1 VYPGTRITGLVAL
14 IQQDIAIHEEAG
26 NFLKAD
32 IERQWCEGTQLH
44 FAFGQGLS
52 PTKLAT

>member
-1 VYPGTRITGLVAL
+1 MYPGTRITGLVAL